1 MPTSRNKGAIEM
13 ATHSVQVWRVTLDNV
28 AAWTAAEFLLSSLAD
43 YQSTANDGGFA
54 DREQTYN
61 FLMAWRLATP
71 SARLRKVNGPVPITE
86 GRLSSQQWRSL
97 FSKLSAIAAAEVIME
112 NYLNDPAC
120 GFGDGVAI
128 LASALTAWGE
138 VQLAQHKLG
147 GRSGK

>member
-13 ATHSVQVWRVTLDNV
+13 ATHSVQVWRVTLD

-71 SARLRKVNGPVPITE
+71 LARLRKVNGPIPITE
-86 GRLSSQQWRSL
+86 GRLNAQQWRNL
-97 FSKLSAIAAAEVIME
+97 FAKLSAIAAAEVIME
-112 NYLNDPAC
+112 NYLNDPA
-120 GFGDGVAI
+120 
-128 LASALTAWGE
+128 
-138 VQLAQHKLG
+138 
-147 GRSGK
+147 